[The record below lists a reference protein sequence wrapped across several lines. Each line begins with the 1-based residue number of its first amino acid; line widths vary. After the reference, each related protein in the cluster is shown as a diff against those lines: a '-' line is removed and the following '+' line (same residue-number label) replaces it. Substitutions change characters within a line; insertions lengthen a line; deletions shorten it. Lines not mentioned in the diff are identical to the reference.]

1 MTPEHPGFAAAVR
14 VAKRTLAE
22 RIAASATNGRTPTDA
37 SAVKP
42 VFPPIVAGEPQ
53 PKQDPQELSKVEP
66 DATLAASVVEPL
78 PRRPPDD
85 PGPPDGGAKPWKKPW
100 DK

>member
-22 RIAASATNGRTPTDA
+22 RIAARAIKLEPAT
-37 SAVKP
+37 
-42 VFPPIVAGEPQ
+42 
-53 PKQDPQELSKVEP
+53 
-66 DATLAASVVEPL
+66 TLAAPPVEPL
-78 PRRPPDD
+78 PRRPPDNPD
-85 PGPPDGGAKPWKKPW
+85 PPEGAAKPWKKPW